1 MDKDEKETVKAG
13 MIFQAKAKE
22 KGKQILSKGSLKKI
36 VRAKGRTNDEQTLAQ
51 LKVMGIKHLR
61 GKEISED
68 EDTRAKKRS
77 CETVPSDFADSVLE
91 VAVTAGQRLR
101 DQ

>member
-1 MDKDEKETVKAG
+1 MG
-13 MIFQAKAKE
+13 
-22 KGKQILSKGSLKKI
+22 KGSLKKFAH
-36 VRAKGRTNDEQTLAQ
+36 AKGRTNDEQTLAQ
-51 LKVMGIKHLR
+51 LKVMGIKQLR

-77 CETVPSDFADSVLE
+77 CEIVSSDFADSVLV
-91 VAVTAGQRLR
+91 VAVTAGQCFQ